1 MTLAVSGKPLL
12 QVTDLRVY
20 YPTARGSVHAV
31 DGVSFDVQ
39 PGERFGLIGESG
51 SGKSTI
57 ALALMRLIRP
67 PGKIV
72 SGEAWLDG
80 TNLLA
85 VSEEQMRHLRLSE
98 IALITQGAMN
108 SLNPIMRVKEQIID
122 GLRAHGV
129 NLDSAKEREHV
140 AELLE
145 SVDLRPDVANQF
157 PHELSGGM
165 KQRVCIAIAISLKP
179 KLIIAD
185 EPTSALDVVV
195 QRRVMQTLRKA
206 QAALG
211 AAVILIGHDM
221 GLMAQFAQRVGV
233 MRSGQLLEVG
243 DVQALFANPKHPYT
257 KMLMDSL
264 PSLGKKTKIQMPS
277 TLDKKAAEVGL

>member
-1 MTLAVSGKPLL
+1 
-12 QVTDLRVY
+12 Q
-20 YPTARGSVHAV
+20 
-31 DGVSFDVQ
+31 
-39 PGERFGLIGESG
+39 
-51 SGKSTI
+51 
-57 ALALMRLIRP
+57 
-67 PGKIV
+67 
-72 SGEAWLDG
+72 
-80 TNLLA
+80 
-85 VSEEQMRHLRLSE
+85 LRLSQ

-108 SLNPIMRVKEQIID
+108 SLNPIMRIKDQISD

-129 NLDSAKEREHV
+129 KLDSAKEREHV

-257 KMLMDSL
+257 KMLMESL
-264 PSLGKKTKIQMPS
+264 PSLGKKTK
-277 TLDKKAAEVGL
+277 